1 MRTMLKWAVAAC
13 LVGMLASCEDK
24 GGGGTDGGANPPGG
38 GGGSGTVQP
47 GVVKGRVVDTR
58 GQPLEGAVVYTALAH
73 DKRVPGWTRT
83 DAQGNYQMSKLA
95 LDSPYM
101 IFAWL
106 GVDYR
111 GKKFCLRIAP
121 ETSADYNTYLIRD
134 GAVRNFR
141 WKLQGRIEDSDYAPD
156 DDGAWFGGTIR
167 LFPEFED
174 GDHNSTL
181 ELTMT
186 PIGPLIDGSTGAVL
200 SKTVDLQKSTYVL
213 DIPAGAYK
221 ITATRVKSD
230 GTRMPARVGRSFL
243 ELSSETEFEFEPV
256 PIEPLECGRFTGE
269 LSGLARGFL
278 WVNSP

>member
-1 MRTMLKWAVAAC
+1 MRTMLKWGVAAC
-13 LVGMLASCEDK
+13 LVGVLASCEGK
-24 GGGGTDGGANPPGG
+24 GGGGTDGGTNPPGG
-38 GGGSGTVQP
+38 GGGSATVQP

-58 GQPLEGAVVYTALAH
+58 GQPLEGAVIYTALAL

-95 LDSPYM
+95 LDAPYM
-101 IFAWL
+101 IFAWV

-174 GDHNSTL
+174 GDHNSII

-186 PIGPLIDGSTGAVL
+186 PIAPLIDGTTGAVL
-200 SKTVDLQKSTYVL
+200 NKSVDLQKNTYVL

-243 ELSSETEFEFEPV
+243 ELASETEFEFEPV

-269 LSGLARGFL
+269 LSGLSRGFL
-278 WVNSP
+278 WVSSP